1 MATTQKNKRLARQLF
16 RLCTVNGSLDDRRV
30 RLVAERA
37 SSSKRRGALA
47 LLTEF
52 AHLVRLDQ
60 SEHTAEVETAVPLPS
75 DLQAIVQGQLKD
87 AYGPGIEIR
96 FAQKQEL
103 IGGMRIK
110 VGSDVYDGS
119 VQSQLAELEKRF

>member
-1 MATTQKNKRLARQLF
+1 MATTQKTKQRARQLF
-16 RLCTVNGSLDDRRV
+16 RLCTVNGSLDEGRV

-37 SSSKRRGALA
+37 GSSKRRGALT

-52 AHLVRLDQ
+52 ARLVRLDRR
-60 SEHTAEVETAVPLPS
+60 EHTAEVETAVPLPS
-75 DLQAIVQGQLKD
+75 DLQATVQGRLKD

-119 VQSQLAELEKRF
+119 VQSQLAELEKSF